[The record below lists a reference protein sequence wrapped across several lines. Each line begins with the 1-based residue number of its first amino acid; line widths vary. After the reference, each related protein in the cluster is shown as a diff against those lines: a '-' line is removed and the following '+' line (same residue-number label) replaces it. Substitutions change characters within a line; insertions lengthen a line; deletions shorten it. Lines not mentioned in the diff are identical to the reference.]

1 MRVLIHL
8 KLTTMSITT
17 IANAAFKQG
26 FCHATASIITSS
38 GDSNG
43 QGSIAHSEVM
53 GAISEAWRGKVWT
66 HNDLVQAGVDDN
78 DLAVLMSYK
87 KQLNL

>member
-1 MRVLIHL
+1 
-8 KLTTMSITT
+8 MSITT

-26 FCHATASIITSS
+26 FCNA
-38 GDSNG
+38 
-43 QGSIAHSEVM
+43 IACTIRLLE
-53 GAISEAWRGKVWT
+53 ISYNDCAAPGEPLHLPEELALVWRGRGWT
-66 HNDLVQAGVDDN
+66 YNDLVQAGVDDN